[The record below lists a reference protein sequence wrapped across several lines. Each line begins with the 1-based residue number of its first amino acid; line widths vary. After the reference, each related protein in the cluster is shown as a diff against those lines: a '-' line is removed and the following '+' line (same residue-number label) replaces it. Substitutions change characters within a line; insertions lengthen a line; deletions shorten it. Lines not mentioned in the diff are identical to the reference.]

1 MCTAP
6 QIPPGKLTE
15 KARTVALLRLRNPE
29 RRAIGFDKAVECVA
43 LHETDEV
50 EVAAFI
56 AEWIRKA
63 REMRDEGFRLHLS
76 LMRKV
81 QEAMRPARFPPAEA
95 KAGHSEAVAAYRKL
109 PTARL
114 GVVGP
119 RELGPQLE
127 PLDPVDENYRRR
139 GGAHEKG
146 DKCSIMSAA
155 MSSRLPGDRS
165 RQGDLNP

>member
-1 MCTAP
+1 VHRRH
-6 QIPPGKLTE
+6 QG
-15 KARTVALLRLRNPE
+15 E
-29 RRAIGFDKAVECVA
+29 RRHAAPTLA
-43 LHETDEV
+43 TSAAQHETDEV
-50 EVAAFI
+50 EVAPFI

-63 REMRDEGFRLHLS
+63 REMRDEGFRLYRS

-95 KAGHSEAVAAYRKL
+95 KAGHGEAVAAYRKL

-127 PLDPVDENYRRR
+127 PLDPVDENHRRR
-139 GGAHEKG
+139 VGAHEKG
-146 DKCSIMSAA
+146 DEMLDYVGGDELKAA
-155 MSSRLPGDRS
+155 RRPLAPGRFEPIERDGRACR
-165 RQGDLNP
+165 RQ